1 MMEEFSEVVIA
12 GVGQTPVGEHWD
24 LSLREL
30 AARAVRKALIDS
42 GGMKP
47 DALYIG
53 NMLAP
58 LLSRQAHLG
67 PLLVNHIGLDGIEA
81 ATFEA
86 AGASGGAAIRA
97 GYLAIKSGFVDVAL
111 VVGVEK
117 ITDQVGSG
125 IEAAVSTAGDS
136 DWESVQGLSASGM
149 AALLM
154 RRYMH
159 DYAVPREAFGGFS
172 INAHANAVG
181 NPNAMFPRPI
191 SAEAYA
197 RAGMVS
203 TPLNMLDAAP
213 YADGAAALVLTR
225 PDLVPDVVDHPLVV
239 IKGSSSNSDALSLHD
254 RPDPLDFRV
263 ARLSLQRACDQ
274 ARINPMQADLFEL
287 FDAYSIFAVLSLE
300 AAGFA
305 ERGQGWK
312 LAQSDEIRSMG
323 CMPISTMGGLKAR
336 GNPGGATGVYQ
347 AVEAV
352 LQLRGEAG
360 KCQLEGARRAI
371 IQALSG
377 PGSAAITHVLERGG

>member
-1 MMEEFSEVVIA
+1 MEKVSEVVIA
-12 GVGQTPVGEHWD
+12 GVGQIPVGEHWD

-30 AARAVRKALIDS
+30 AAQAVRKAIRDS

-67 PLLVNHIGLDGIEA
+67 PLLVTHIGLDGIEA

-86 AGASGGAAIRA
+86 AGASGGAALRA
-97 GYLAIKSGFVDVAL
+97 GYIAVKSGYVDVAL

-125 IEAAVSTAGDS
+125 LEAAVSTGGDS

-154 RRYMH
+154 NRYMH
-159 DYAVPREAFGGFS
+159 DYDVPRQAFGGFS

-181 NPNAMFPRPI
+181 NPNAMFPRTI
-191 SAEAYA
+191 SEEAYA
-197 RAGMVS
+197 QAGMVS
-203 TPLNMLDAAP
+203 APINVLDAAP

-225 PDLVPDVVDHPLVV
+225 SDLVTGVDHP
-239 IKGSSSNSDALSLHD
+239 LSLHD

-263 ARLSLQRACDQ
+263 ARLSLTRACDR
-274 ARINPMQADLFEL
+274 ARMNPMQADFFEL
-287 FDAYSIFAVLSLE
+287 FDAYSIYAVLSLE

-305 ERGQGWK
+305 ERGHGWK

-347 AVEAV
+347 AVEAA

-377 PGSAAITHVLERGG
+377 PGSAAVTHVLERAG